1 MKTFEEIKELLIEQK
16 PYLEQKYKVKQ
27 IGIFGSFVR
36 GEQGENS
43 DLDILVDYSENIG
56 FFDLLKMEDELNQ
69 MFGIKVDL
77 VMKTGLKKYIG
88 QQILREVKYL

>member
-1 MKTFEEIKELLIEQK
+1 M
-16 PYLEQKYKVKQ
+16 EQKYKVKQ
-27 IGIFGSFVR
+27 IGVFGSFAR
-36 GEQGENS
+36 GEQNENS

-77 VMKTGLKKYIG
+77 VMKAGLKKYIG
-88 QQILREVKYL
+88 QQILQEVKYL